1 MADAGDDQV
10 PLLERVE
17 MPSKLPKELQREMT
31 LLQDEFA
38 DAQVE
43 HMRVGVNL
51 MRPVYAKRNELIAS
65 KLKDLDFWPRVFSNL
80 PAEIDEFILPSDAQ
94 ILASCL
100 KNFNIERI
108 GVDEATGQGE
118 PRSLRFTFEFDTGD
132 DNIWFTNDKLVKD
145 FHWRRELKITAAG
158 KRRVW
163 EGLVSEPVR
172 INWKPDMDPTHGLL
186 DAACDLAE
194 AEKAFIKK
202 EKKDKISEDERMS
215 LPEFEKL
222 VELAAKVEAQAA
234 PDNEGEEDG
243 DEDGASP
250 AGLSFF
256 AWFGYRGADVSEK
269 ESEAARKEDKETT
282 EKRRKGEDIPGEDDD
297 EDDEDE
303 EEEDSLAIAE
313 IFADGQNVAIAFG
326 EEVWPEALQS
336 YVDSYMVP
344 DDFEDFD
351 ELDVEEMEALVAGG
365 ADDDDDDKEEEKGG
379 KADKEER
386 PRKKAKKA

>member
-43 HMRVGVNL
+43 HSKTLCHHYIPLNLCMIYSISVDTDDFQVRVGVNL

-100 KNFNIERI
+100 KGFNIERI

-132 DNIWFTNDKLVKD
+132 DNLWFSNEKLVKD
-145 FHWRRELKITAAG
+145 FHWRRELKITASG

-202 EKKDKISEDERMS
+202 EKKDKISEDERMN

-297 EDDEDE
+297 DDDDEEE

-336 YVDSYMVP
+336 Y
-344 DDFEDFD
+344 
-351 ELDVEEMEALVAGG
+351 G
-365 ADDDDDDKEEEKGG
+365 
-379 KADKEER
+379 R
-386 PRKKAKKA
+386 PPFLLYD

>member
-1 MADAGDDQV
+1 MSDIGDDQV

-17 MPSKLPKELQREMT
+17 MPEKQFPKELEREMT

-51 MRPVYAKRNELIAS
+51 MRPVYAKRNEMIAS
-65 KLKDLDFWPRVFSNL
+65 KLQERDFWPRVFSNL
-80 PAEIDEFILPSDAQ
+80 PAEVDEFILPSDSE
-94 ILASCL
+94 IFNTCL
-100 KNFNIERI
+100 KNLNIERI
-108 GVDEATGQGE
+108 GINEKGEGE
-118 PRSLRFTFEFDTGD
+118 PRSLRFTFEFDTTET
-132 DNIWFTNDKLVKD
+132 NVWFENAKLVKD
-145 FHWRRELKITAAG
+145 FHWRRELKFTAAG

-172 INWKPDMDPTHGLL
+172 IQWKKDMDPTHGLL
-186 DAACDLAE
+186 DAACDLAD
-194 AEKAFIKK
+194 AEKAFLKK
-202 EKKDKISEDERMS
+202 EKKEKLSEDERMN

-222 VELAAKVEAQAA
+222 VEVAAKVEAEAG

-243 DEDGASP
+243 DEDDVSP

-269 ESEAARKEDKETT
+269 ESQAARKEDKETT
-282 EKRRKGEDIPGEDDD
+282 EKMRKGEKIPGEDDD
-297 EDDEDE
+297 DEDE
-303 EEEDSLAIAE
+303 DEDEEDSLAIAE
-313 IFADGQNVAIAFG
+313 IFPDGQNVAIAFG
-326 EEVWPEALQS
+326 EEVWPEALQC

-344 DDFEDFD
+344 GDFDDFED
-351 ELDVEEMEALVAGG
+351 LDVEEMEALIAEG
-365 ADDDDDDKEEEKGG
+365 DDEEEDGQ
-379 KADKEER
+379 KEER

>member
-1 MADAGDDQV
+1 MADNGDDQV

-17 MPSKLPKELQREMT
+17 MPARQLPKELERDMT
-31 LLQDEFA
+31 LLQDEIA

-43 HMRVGVNL
+43 HMRVGVNI

-65 KLKDLDFWPRVFSNL
+65 KLQEHGFWPRVFSNL
-80 PAEIDEFILPSDAQ
+80 PAEVDEFILPSDSE
-94 ILASCL
+94 IFNSCL
-100 KNFNIERI
+100 KSLNIERI
-108 GVDEATGQGE
+108 GIDEKGEGE

-132 DNIWFTNDKLVKD
+132 ANVWFENAKLVKD

-172 INWKPDMDPTHGLL
+172 IQWKKDMDPTHGLL
-186 DAACDLAE
+186 DAACDLAD
-194 AEKAFIKK
+194 AEKAFLKKQKK
-202 EKKDKISEDERMS
+202 EKISEDERMN

-222 VELAAKVEAQAA
+222 VELAAKVEADAA

-243 DEDGASP
+243 DEDGTSP

-269 ESEAARKEDKETT
+269 ESQAARKEDQETT
-282 EKRRKGEDIPGEDDD
+282 EKMRKGEKVPGDDDDDDD
-297 EDDEDE
+297 EEED
-303 EEEDSLAIAE
+303 EEDSLAIAE
-313 IFADGQNVAIAFG
+313 IFADGQNVAIAFS
-326 EEVWPEALQS
+326 EEVWPEALQC

-344 DDFEDFD
+344 NDFEDFED
-351 ELDVEEMEALVAGG
+351 LDVEEMEALVAG
-365 ADDDDDDKEEEKGG
+365 DEDEDEDEEKEE
-379 KADKEER
+379 KEER

>member
-1 MADAGDDQV
+1 MADSDDQV

-17 MPSKLPKELQREMT
+17 MPSKLPKELQRKMT

-43 HMRVGVNL
+43 HMRVGVNI

-80 PAEIDEFILPSDAQ
+80 PAEVDEFILPSDSE
-94 ILASCL
+94 IFNTCL
-100 KNFNIERI
+100 KNLNIERI
-108 GVDEATGQGE
+108 GIDEKGEGE
-118 PRSLRFTFEFDTGD
+118 PRSLRFTFEFDNSEANVWFD
-132 DNIWFTNDKLVKD
+132 DAKLVKD

-172 INWKPDMDPTHGLL
+172 ISWKKNMDPTHGLL

-194 AEKAFIKK
+194 AEKALLKK
-202 EKKDKISEDERMS
+202 EKKEKISEDERMN

-222 VELAAKVEAQAA
+222 VELAAKVEAEAA
-234 PDNEGEEDG
+234 PGNEGEEDG

-269 ESEAARKEDKETT
+269 ESQAARKEDRETT
-282 EKRRKGEDIPGEDDD
+282 EKMRKGEDVPGEDDD
-297 EDDEDE
+297 DEDEDDED
-303 EEEDSLAIAE
+303 EEDSLAIAE

-326 EEVWPEALQS
+326 EEVWPEALQC

-344 DDFEDFD
+344 GDFEDFED
-351 ELDVEEMEALVAGG
+351 LDVEEMEALIAG
-365 ADDDDDDKEEEKGG
+365 DEDEDEEEEKGE
-379 KADKEER
+379 KEER

>member
-1 MADAGDDQV
+1 
-10 PLLERVE
+10 
-17 MPSKLPKELQREMT
+17 
-31 LLQDEFA
+31 
-38 DAQVE
+38 
-43 HMRVGVNL
+43 

-336 YVDSYMVP
+336 YGRPPSLFLLTDSLLESHLLLTYIIVDSYMVP

-365 ADDDDDDKEEEKGG
+365 ADDDDDDKEEEKGE